1 MVIASGVIDRGHLS
15 PFSGP
20 PADSSSSFF
29 SEDLVVSPE
38 VSR

>member
-1 MVIASGVIDRGHLS
+1 MVIASGVIDRG
-15 PFSGP
+15 FGGP

-29 SEDLVVSPE
+29 SEDLVVPPE